1 MYSVWY
7 FAFNPIRINDI
18 LAASDI
24 SLCMDM
30 NVVNNQFLPFFLEVI
45 GDVTD
50 NAVEVEVVEGAG
62 ISEKVKRKQN
72 IL

>member
-1 MYSVWY
+1 
-7 FAFNPIRINDI
+7 
-18 LAASDI
+18 
-24 SLCMDM
+24 M